1 MALLVRIAVVIKG
14 PGLAGPFR
22 RASGLVEP
30 CFERDVDIGAR
41 EQVNSHGLSDATL
54 GSHTSV
60 SCLAGS
66 LCNRAAARLER
77 ALTALGVDHDVKVY
91 PGAGHGFINHHDPA
105 DRTLLL
111 MFLNKVSGTRLH
123 EPSAADAHRRIAA
136 LFSRHLATRPPSPD
150 WMAG

>member
-1 MALLVRIAVVIKG
+1 MPEIGNLRVIS
-14 PGLAGPFR
+14 LQA
-22 RASGLVEP
+22 
-30 CFERDVDIGAR
+30 
-41 EQVNSHGLSDATL
+41 LSDATL

-66 LCNRAAARLER
+66 LCSRAAARLER

-111 MFLNKVSGTRLH
+111 MFLNKVSGTRFH